1 LHPGFGFLA
10 SLTRLLSGA
19 CRNAMYDLL
28 LRGGRVIDPARNFDG
43 VADIAF
49 RDGRIAAVGADL
61 PRYGC
66 RDVRD
71 VSGRLVLPGII
82 DLHTHVYWGGTSL
95 GVDAEEVA
103 FNGVTATL
111 VDAGSAGPGNFP
123 GFRRHVMERVAPR
136 ILSYINISFAG
147 IFAFND
153 AVRVGECEDVRL
165 LNVRECVRVARE
177 HADVIVGVKVRVGMI
192 AGGGS
197 SIAPLDIAIEAAEE
211 LGLPVMTHL
220 DFPPPTRRDVLE
232 RLRSGDIL
240 THCFRSF
247 PNAPATREGA
257 VREEVLA
264 ARERGVLFDV
274 GHGRGAFGFGT
285 ARAMLANGFQ
295 PDTISSD
302 LHALCIAPDFDLLIT
317 MSKFLCLGM
326 PLADVVRAVTSAPAT
341 ALRRPELA
349 SLEPGIGTD
358 VSIVEL
364 REGGFEYRDVDGVKL
379 GGRHKLV
386 RSGIVLKGRWWEG
399 PVRPDSP
406 SPH

>member
-1 LHPGFGFLA
+1 MF
-10 SLTRLLSGA
+10 
-19 CRNAMYDLL
+19 DLL
-28 LRGGRVIDPARNFDG
+28 LRGGRVIDPVRNFDAI
-43 VADIAF
+43 ADVGL
-49 RDGRIAAVGADL
+49 RDGVVAAVGPSL
-61 PRYGC
+61 PDDGC

-71 VSGRLVLPGII
+71 VSGRLVLPGIV

-103 FNGVTATL
+103 YDSVTATL

-123 GFRRHVMERVAPR
+123 GFRRHVIERVAPR
-136 ILSYINISFAG
+136 VLSYINVSFAG
-147 IFAFND
+147 IFGFSD
-153 AVRVGECEDVRL
+153 AVRIGECEDVRL

-220 DFPPPTRRDVLE
+220 DFPPPTRREVLE
-232 RLRSGDIL
+232 RLRRGDIL

-247 PNAPATREGA
+247 PNAPSTRDGA

-285 ARAMLANGFQ
+285 ARAMLANGFM
-295 PDTISSD
+295 PDVISSD

-317 MSKFLCLGM
+317 MSKFLCLGI
-326 PLADVVRAVTSAPAT
+326 PLADVVRCVTSAPAS
-341 ALRRPELA
+341 ALRRKDLG
-349 SLEPGIGTD
+349 SLEPGVATD

-364 REGGFEYRDVDGVKL
+364 LEGDFEYRDVDGVKL
-379 GGRHKLV
+379 AGRQKLA
-386 RSGIVLKGRWWEG
+386 RSGIVLKGRWWDG
-399 PVRPDSP
+399 PADRQNRP
-406 SPH
+406 HAH